1 MRIMFKEGD
10 WVRITR
16 EGVNHDS
23 LGAVVGRELW
33 TKGLAK
39 GDYIIYKVILLENP
53 EIEITCREEDLERWS
68 DSIKKKN
75 LPSICECGGDQ
86 LEIPH
91 HYEWCP
97 KG

>member
-1 MRIMFKEGD
+1 MIFNEGD

-16 EGVNHDS
+16 EGVSHDS
-23 LGAVVGRELW
+23 LGAVVGKELY
-33 TKGLAK
+33 KGKA
-39 GDYIIYKVILLENP
+39 IYRVILLEMP
-53 EIEITCREEDLERWS
+53 DIEITCQEEDLERWT
-68 DSIKKKN
+68 DHIRKKN

-91 HYEWCP
+91 HYDWCP

>member
-1 MRIMFKEGD
+1 MFNEGD

-16 EGVNHDS
+16 EGISHDS
-23 LGAVVGRELW
+23 LGAVVGKELY
-33 TKGLAK
+33 KGKA
-39 GDYIIYKVILLENP
+39 IYRVILLDMP
-53 EIEITCREEDLERWS
+53 DIEITCQEEDLERWT
-68 DSIKKKN
+68 DHIRKKN

>member
-1 MRIMFKEGD
+1 MKFDEGD

-16 EGVNHDS
+16 EGISHDG
-23 LGAVVGRELW
+23 LGAVVGRELY
-33 TKGLAK
+33 K
-39 GDYIIYKVILLENP
+39 DHVIYRVILLENP
-53 EIEITCREEDLERWS
+53 DIEITCQEQDLERWT
-68 DSIKKKN
+68 DTIKKKN

-91 HYEWCP
+91 HYDWCP

>member
-1 MRIMFKEGD
+1 MFDNGD

-16 EGVNHDS
+16 EGISHDS
-23 LGAVVGRELW
+23 LGAVVGKELY
-33 TKGLAK
+33 KGK
-39 GDYIIYKVILLENP
+39 TIYRVILLEMP
-53 EIEITCREEDLERWS
+53 DIEITCQEKDLERWT
-68 DSIKKKN
+68 DHIKKKN

-91 HYEWCP
+91 HYDWCP

>member
-1 MRIMFKEGD
+1 MFDTGE

-16 EGVNHDS
+16 EGISHDS
-23 LGAVVGRELW
+23 LGAIVGRELY
-33 TKGLAK
+33 K
-39 GDYIIYKVILLENP
+39 GDYVYRVILLENP
-53 EIEITCREEDLERWS
+53 EIEITCQGKDLERWT
-68 DSIKKKN
+68 DHIKKKN

-91 HYEWCP
+91 HYDWCP

>member
-1 MRIMFKEGD
+1 MFENGD

-16 EGVNHDS
+16 EGISHDS
-23 LGAVVGRELW
+23 LGAVVGKELY
-33 TKGLAK
+33 KGKA
-39 GDYIIYKVILLENP
+39 IYRVILLDMP
-53 EIEITCREEDLERWS
+53 DIEITCQEEDLERWT
-68 DSIKKKN
+68 DHIRKKN

-91 HYEWCP
+91 HYDWCP

>member
-1 MRIMFKEGD
+1 MIVDEGD

-16 EGVNHDS
+16 EGISHDS
-23 LGAVVGRELW
+23 LGAVVGRELY
-33 TKGLAK
+33 KGKA
-39 GDYIIYKVILLENP
+39 IYRVILLDMP
-53 EIEITCREEDLERWS
+53 DIEITCQEEDLERWT
-68 DSIKKKN
+68 DHIRKKN

-91 HYEWCP
+91 HYDWCP

>member
-1 MRIMFKEGD
+1 MFENGD

-16 EGVNHDS
+16 EGISHDS
-23 LGAVVGRELW
+23 LGAVVGKELY
-33 TKGLAK
+33 KGKA
-39 GDYIIYKVILLENP
+39 IYRVILLEMP
-53 EIEITCREEDLERWS
+53 DIEITCQEEDLERWT
-68 DSIKKKN
+68 DHIKKKN

>member
-1 MRIMFKEGD
+1 MFENGD

-16 EGVNHDS
+16 EGISHDS
-23 LGAVVGRELW
+23 LGAVVGKELY
-33 TKGLAK
+33 KGKA
-39 GDYIIYKVILLENP
+39 IYRVILLDMP
-53 EIEITCREEDLERWS
+53 DIEITCQEEDLERWT
-68 DSIKKKN
+68 DHIRKKN

>member
-1 MRIMFKEGD
+1 MFENGD

-16 EGVNHDS
+16 EGISHDS
-23 LGAVVGRELW
+23 LGAVVGKELY
-33 TKGLAK
+33 KGKA
-39 GDYIIYKVILLENP
+39 IYRVILLEMP
-53 EIEITCREEDLERWS
+53 DIEITCQEEDLERWT
-68 DSIKKKN
+68 DHIRKKN

>member
-1 MRIMFKEGD
+1 MFENGD

-16 EGVNHDS
+16 EGISHDS
-23 LGAVVGRELW
+23 LGAVVGKELY
-33 TKGLAK
+33 KGKA
-39 GDYIIYKVILLENP
+39 IYRVILLEMP
-53 EIEITCREEDLERWS
+53 DIEITCQEEDLERWT
-68 DSIKKKN
+68 DHIRKKN

-91 HYEWCP
+91 HYDWCP

>member
-1 MRIMFKEGD
+1 MFDNGD

-16 EGVNHDS
+16 EGVSHDS
-23 LGAVVGRELW
+23 LGAVVGKELY
-33 TKGLAK
+33 KGK
-39 GDYIIYKVILLENP
+39 TIYRVILLEMP
-53 EIEITCREEDLERWS
+53 DIEITCQEEDLERWT
-68 DSIKKKN
+68 DHIKKKN

-91 HYEWCP
+91 HYDWCP

>member
-1 MRIMFKEGD
+1 MMFNNGD

-16 EGVNHDS
+16 EGISHDS
-23 LGAVVGRELW
+23 LGAVVGRELY
-33 TKGLAK
+33 KGKA
-39 GDYIIYKVILLENP
+39 IYRVILLEMP
-53 EIEITCREEDLERWS
+53 DIEITCQEEDLERWT
-68 DSIKKKN
+68 DHIRKKN

>member
-1 MRIMFKEGD
+1 MFDNGD

-16 EGVNHDS
+16 EGISHDS
-23 LGAVVGRELW
+23 LGAVVGKELY
-33 TKGLAK
+33 KGKA
-39 GDYIIYKVILLENP
+39 IYRVILLEMP
-53 EIEITCREEDLERWS
+53 DIEITCQEEDLERWT
-68 DSIKKKN
+68 DHIKKKN

>member
-1 MRIMFKEGD
+1 MFDNGD

-16 EGVNHDS
+16 EGISHDS
-23 LGAVVGRELW
+23 LGAVVGKELY
-33 TKGLAK
+33 KGKA
-39 GDYIIYKVILLENP
+39 IYRVILLEMP
-53 EIEITCREEDLERWS
+53 DIEITCQEEDLERWT
-68 DSIKKKN
+68 DHIKKKN
-75 LPSICECGGDQ
+75 LPSICECGGDK

>member
-1 MRIMFKEGD
+1 MFDTGE

-16 EGVNHDS
+16 EGISHDS
-23 LGAVVGRELW
+23 LGAVVGKDLDQHGKR
-33 TKGLAK
+33 
-39 GDYIIYKVILLENP
+39 IYRVILLEMP
-53 EIEITCREEDLERWS
+53 DIEITCQEEDLERWT
-68 DSIKKKN
+68 DHIKKKN

>member
-1 MRIMFKEGD
+1 MFNNGD

-16 EGVNHDS
+16 EGISHDS
-23 LGAVVGRELW
+23 LGAVVGKELY
-33 TKGLAK
+33 KGKA
-39 GDYIIYKVILLENP
+39 IYRVILLEMP
-53 EIEITCREEDLERWS
+53 DIEITCQEEDLESWT
-68 DSIKKKN
+68 DSIRKKN

-91 HYEWCP
+91 HYDWCP

>member
-1 MRIMFKEGD
+1 MMFNNGD

-16 EGVNHDS
+16 EGISHDS
-23 LGAVVGRELW
+23 LGAVVGKELY
-33 TKGLAK
+33 KGKA
-39 GDYIIYKVILLENP
+39 IYRVILLEMP
-53 EIEITCREEDLERWS
+53 DIEITCQEEDLERWT
-68 DSIKKKN
+68 DHIRKKN

>member
-1 MRIMFKEGD
+1 MIFDEGD

-16 EGVNHDS
+16 EGVSHDS
-23 LGAVVGRELW
+23 LGAVVSRELY
-33 TKGLAK
+33 K
-39 GDYIIYKVILLENP
+39 GDMIYRVVLLENP
-53 EIEITCREEDLERWS
+53 DIELTCREQDLERWS

-91 HYEWCP
+91 HYDWCP
-97 KG
+97 KGKS

>member
-1 MRIMFKEGD
+1 MFDNGD

-16 EGVNHDS
+16 EGISHDS
-23 LGAVVGRELW
+23 LGAVVGKELY
-33 TKGLAK
+33 KGKA
-39 GDYIIYKVILLENP
+39 IYRVILLEMP
-53 EIEITCREEDLERWS
+53 DIEITCQEEDLERWT
-68 DSIKKKN
+68 DHIKKKN

-97 KG
+97 KGKS